1 MDKKTCND
9 CKYFRH
15 HYSFDQQRIFRVYC
29 GHCTCPKA
37 KSRKPDAKICE
48 RYAPTDPDE
57 SSFANKEYLSKKLVE
72 YMIGLEL
79 LPEIIDACEKKSLEG

>member
-37 KSRKPDAKICE
+37 KKEPMFRSVLIRMFTNFGRGIVSSADVCYNEANRKPPSE
-48 RYAPTDPDE
+48 REVARV
-57 SSFANKEYLSKKLVE
+57 A
-72 YMIGLEL
+72 
-79 LPEIIDACEKKSLEG
+79 